1 MKYVLYTTV
10 NRANGT
16 DYDHV
21 ARNYEDRAELVAGI
35 DAAIVAA
42 NTQCYEDS
50 DLAPSSIIFTVVP
63 C

>member
-1 MKYVLYTTV
+1 MKYILYTTV

-16 DYDHV
+16 DYDHAV
-21 ARNYEDRAELVAGI
+21 RYYEDRAELVAGI

-42 NTQCYEDS
+42 KCREDS
-50 DLAPSSIIFTVVP
+50 DLGPSSIIFTVVP